1 MVFHKSLILG
11 DKCPKKSIIFTPAKI
26 DIKMKK
32 IHIVIFDDNFERR
45 ESLTFLLETYEDF
58 QVSGSYEN
66 CKSVM
71 KVLAETRPDVILM
84 DIEMPEVNGIEA
96 VRLIRA
102 EDREVKIIMQT
113 VFEDDEKVFDAMLA
127 GASGYLLKKT
137 SADKIVEA
145 IRDVMEGGSPMTPI
159 IARKILERMR
169 EQEKPVSGEDLQLSD
184 REKEILQFL
193 VQGLSYKMIA
203 DKCFISYHTV
213 NSHIKKIYEKLSV
226 HSQSEAVSKALKN
239 KWVNP

>member
-1 MVFHKSLILG
+1 
-11 DKCPKKSIIFTPAKI
+11 
-26 DIKMKK
+26 MKK

-58 QVSGSYEN
+58 QVAGSYEDCRN
-66 CKSVM
+66 VI
-71 KVLAETRPDVILM
+71 KVLEETRPDVILM

-96 VRLIRA
+96 VKLIR
-102 EDREVKIIMQT
+102 EKDKEVKIIMQT

-137 SADKIVEA
+137 NAEKIVEA
-145 IRDVMEGGSPMTPI
+145 IRDVMDGGSPMTPVV
-159 IARKILERMR
+159 ARKILERMR
-169 EQEKPVSGEDLQLSD
+169 EQQKPVSGEELLLSD
-184 REKEILQFL
+184 REKEILQYL

-213 NSHIKKIYEKLSV
+213 NSHIKKIYEKIQV
-226 HSQSEAVSKALKN
+226 HSQSEAVVKALKN
-239 KWVNP
+239 KWVNPM